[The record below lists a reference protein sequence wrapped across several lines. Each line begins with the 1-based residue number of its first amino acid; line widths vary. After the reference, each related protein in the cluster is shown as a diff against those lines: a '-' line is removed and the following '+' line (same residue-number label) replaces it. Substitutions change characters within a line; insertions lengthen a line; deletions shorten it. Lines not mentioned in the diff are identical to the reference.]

1 MAADANLIR
10 GARDAA
16 SGASKMAMA
25 GSAELGKTAQSLIGR
40 VDARTAELKLKTEQA
55 KERERELGDEAD
67 KMVEDAAAKAGS
79 LGQAEY
85 DLTRKKVDAWRLELD
100 ECVLGDDACRRKVM
114 SKMSQESQG
123 LVMEKEGRKDNLELY
138 KTLSNGTSTN
148 DKTVMG
154 QYSKGSGYTVS
165 MERQT
170 KDKDGNLISVKNQE
184 EQKIYT
190 FQMPEGSVNAKGEP
204 ITERKMTEQE
214 VQKLF
219 DQQKDLT
226 SAETTSQM
234 AIDSNEK
241 GLNGEEFNKFQVR
254 STYEKIMNDS
264 NSYFSAINDD
274 WGVGD
279 FSSSIDKKIASELGV
294 LKNLAITAEQGETNW
309 YDKISKEDEEEIKRR
324 LINPETDEE
333 KAISKEMAIDYYVDA
348 QEQQYN
354 NGVEQRQAAI
364 DVANQERQDKIN
376 KEYLD
381 RKLKKDLAE
390 GKGPTLTAAQ
400 QKEKALVGNIAQ
412 IIQVD
417 SNDPMAY
424 AGLDGTAFVNDT
436 PGEPG
441 AYVRQVDGKWILYKG
456 DPDTIVDGVKMG
468 VYQATLSDDANQRGL
483 QLANHYGASNQ
494 FVEDLPGGGF
504 MIYNYEKET
513 AKLKEAEAASF
524 KKRVEDGTLTDDEMK
539 QKNNSWK
546 KLQEDWLDPD
556 YKIRME
562 EWEDKWEGGTRVEK
576 YKEFQK
582 RVKDGTLTDKE
593 KKEKATLFK
602 EVNDRIAEFHK
613 DEDNPD
619 YEKAQQDK
627 ETLIKRYGNE

>member
-16 SGASKMAMA
+16 SGASKMTMA
-25 GSAELGKTAQSLIGR
+25 GGELGRAAQGLIGR

-524 KKRVEDGTLTDDEMK
+524 KKRVEDGTLTDDEKK

-546 KLQEDWLDPD
+546 ILQEDWLDPD

>member
-1 MAADANLIR
+1 
-10 GARDAA
+10 
-16 SGASKMAMA
+16 
-25 GSAELGKTAQSLIGR
+25 
-40 VDARTAELKLKTEQA
+40 KTEQA

-524 KKRVEDGTLTDDEMK
+524 KKRVED
-539 QKNNSWK
+539 
-546 KLQEDWLDPD
+546 
-556 YKIRME
+556 
-562 EWEDKWEGGTRVEK
+562 
-576 YKEFQK
+576 
-582 RVKDGTLTDKE
+582 
-593 KKEKATLFK
+593 
-602 EVNDRIAEFHK
+602 
-613 DEDNPD
+613 
-619 YEKAQQDK
+619 
-627 ETLIKRYGNE
+627 

>member
-16 SGASKMAMA
+16 SGASKMTMA
-25 GSAELGKTAQSLIGR
+25 GGELGKTAQSLIGR

-67 KMVEDAAAKAGS
+67 KMVEDAAVKAGS

-170 KDKDGNLISVKNQE
+170 EDKDGKLISVKNQE

-279 FSSSIDKKIASELGV
+279 FSSSIDKKIASELGG

-324 LINPETDEE
+324 LMNPETDEE

-354 NGVEQRQAAI
+354 NGVKQRQAAI
-364 DVANQERQDKIN
+364 DAAEQERTDKIN
-376 KEYLD
+376 KEARD
-381 RKLKKDLAE
+381 RQLKRDLAE

-441 AYVRQVDGKWILYKG
+441 AYVRQVDGKWVLYKG

-468 VYQATLSDDANQRGL
+468 VYQSTLSDDANQRGL

-524 KKRVEDGTLTDDEMK
+524 KNRVEEDTLTDEEKREKAKSKKDIEEDFLDDDFDIRLK
-539 QKNNSWK
+539 EWK
-546 KLQEDWLDPD
+546 EK
-556 YKIRME
+556 YNE
-562 EWEDKWEGGTRVEK
+562 EGWEDAGFK
-576 YKEFQK
+576 K
-582 RVKDGTLTDKE
+582 RIKDGKLTSKE
-593 KKEKATLFK
+593 KKEKATLFQ
-602 EVNDRIAEFHK
+602 EVNDRMAEFYR
-613 DEDNPD
+613 DEDNED
-619 YEKAQQDK
+619 FEKAKKDK
-627 ETLIKRYGNE
+627 EELIKRYGNE

>member
-1 MAADANLIR
+1 
-10 GARDAA
+10 
-16 SGASKMAMA
+16 
-25 GSAELGKTAQSLIGR
+25 
-40 VDARTAELKLKTEQA
+40 
-55 KERERELGDEAD
+55 
-67 KMVEDAAAKAGS
+67 
-79 LGQAEY
+79 
-85 DLTRKKVDAWRLELD
+85 
-100 ECVLGDDACRRKVM
+100 
-114 SKMSQESQG
+114 
-123 LVMEKEGRKDNLELY
+123 
-138 KTLSNGTSTN
+138 
-148 DKTVMG
+148 
-154 QYSKGSGYTVS
+154 
-165 MERQT
+165 
-170 KDKDGNLISVKNQE
+170 
-184 EQKIYT
+184 
-190 FQMPEGSVNAKGEP
+190 
-204 ITERKMTEQE
+204 
-214 VQKLF
+214 
-219 DQQKDLT
+219 
-226 SAETTSQM
+226 M

-279 FSSSIDKKIASELGV
+279 FSSSIDKKIASELGG

-324 LINPETDEE
+324 LMNPETDEE

-354 NGVEQRQAAI
+354 NGVKQRQAAI
-364 DVANQERQDKIN
+364 DAAEQERTDKIN
-376 KEYLD
+376 KEARD
-381 RKLKKDLAE
+381 RQLKRDLAE

-441 AYVRQVDGKWILYKG
+441 AYVRQVDGKWVLYKG

-468 VYQATLSDDANQRGL
+468 VYQSTLSDDANQRGL

-513 AKLKEAEAASF
+513 AKLKEAEAAAF
-524 KKRVEDGTLTDDEMK
+524 KNRVKEGTLTDDE
-539 QKNNSWK
+539 K
-546 KLQEDWLDPD
+546 KE
-556 YKIRME
+556 KE
-562 EWEDKWEGGTRVEK
+562 ESRVEIVKRLDEAILDNTEDSQK
-576 YKEFQK
+576 YYDQAKYDLEDAGFKK
-582 RVKDGTLTDKE
+582 RIKDGKLTSKE
-593 KKEKATLFK
+593 KKEKATLFQ
-602 EVNDRIAEFHK
+602 EVNDRMAEFYR
-613 DEDNPD
+613 DEDNED
-619 YEKAQQDK
+619 FEKAKKDK
-627 ETLIKRYGNE
+627 EELIKRYGNE

>member
-16 SGASKMAMA
+16 SGASKMTMA
-25 GSAELGKTAQSLIGR
+25 GGELGKTAQSLIGR

-165 MERQT
+165 MERKT

-279 FSSSIDKKIASELGV
+279 FSSSIDKKIASELGG
-294 LKNLAITAEQGETNW
+294 LKNLAIIAEQGETNW

-324 LINPETDEE
+324 LMNPETDEE
-333 KAISKEMAIDYYVDA
+333 KAISKEMVIDYYVDA

-354 NGVEQRQAAI
+354 NGVKQRQAAI
-364 DVANQERQDKIN
+364 DAAEQERQDKII
-376 KEYLD
+376 KEARD
-381 RKLKKDLAE
+381 RQLKRDLAE
-390 GKGPTLTAAQ
+390 GKGPTLTAGQ
-400 QKEKALVGNIAQ
+400 QKEQALVGTIAN

-424 AGLDGTAFVNDT
+424 AALDGTAFVNDT

-456 DPDTIVDGVKMG
+456 DPDTVVDGASMG
-468 VYQATLSDDANQRGL
+468 VALETLSDDANQRGF
-483 QLANHYGASNQ
+483 QLVNHFGASNQ
-494 FVEDLPGGGF
+494 FISPGGF
-504 MIYNYEKET
+504 VRYNYEKET

-524 KKRVEDGTLTDDEMK
+524 KKRVEEGTLTDE
-539 QKNNSWK
+539 
-546 KLQEDWLDPD
+546 
-556 YKIRME
+556 
-562 EWEDKWEGGTRVEK
+562 
-576 YKEFQK
+576 
-582 RVKDGTLTDKE
+582 E
-593 KKEKATLFK
+593 KKEKEKSLAEIQKRMK
-602 EVNDRIAEFHK
+602 EAFADDTEDSAKYMEQAK
-613 DEDNPD
+613 YDMDEWNKK
-619 YEKAQQDK
+619 YTK
-627 ETLIKRYGNE
+627 